1 MHCFT
6 RIAGALGA
14 VAIVTALVFPGPAA
28 AQSNKTLTFR
38 NASGRCAWI
47 TLYGYNASTIAGTTA
62 PWQIIGGAARPT
74 WIAPGQSKHFNINTP
89 RVKVRAEVRPTA
101 ACSGSGGSPDLSRTE
116 EIRNVDVLQISLS
129 PSIQLTR
136 P

>member
-1 MHCFT
+1 MHTFT
-6 RIAGALGA
+6 RFAGALCA
-14 VAIVTALVFPGPAA
+14 AAILTALVFSGPAV

-47 TLYGYNASTIAGTTA
+47 TLYGYNASTMGGTA
-62 PWQIIGGAARPT
+62 NAWHIIGGAARPT
-74 WIAPGQSKHFNINTP
+74 WVAPGQSKHFNINTP

-116 EIRNVDVLQISLS
+116 EIRNVDVLQVSLS

>member
-1 MHCFT
+1 MHTFT
-6 RIAGALGA
+6 RIAGALCA
-14 VAIVTALVFPGPAA
+14 VAILTALVFPAPAA
-28 AQSNKTLTFR
+28 AQSKVLTFR
-38 NASGRCAWI
+38 NNSGRCAWI
-47 TLYGYNASTIAGTTA
+47 TLYGYNASGMGGTLDA
-62 PWQIIGGAARPT
+62 WHIIGGAARPT
-74 WIAPGQSKHFNINTP
+74 WVGPKSSKNFSINTP

-129 PSIQLTR
+129 SGIQLTR